1 LAGKGSIGGRAGSA
15 AAAAF
20 LCALALAAP
29 AAATP
34 VATNDGAYA
43 ALGRVFPDPLAGCQ
57 NAGTSPCSPNA
68 KGNAPA
74 TQFIGIDEFIDA
86 IRYMNSKGEW
96 QRYMDIIALD
106 GKLGD
111 GSGASTKDVD
121 PGNNVPLEFKPDAKY
136 VSAGLPTTDLGRR
149 KSDLMAIRV
158 TDENVPDKGKKRY
171 ALSLS
176 IHGIE
181 RAGAEG
187 GIRSMEDLV
196 TAFTT
201 KRNGEPIVPKAVQDG
216 APTFADVLR
225 KTIIYFTLPNPDGW
239 RRGSVSSGGFFFQRY
254 NGNGVDPNRDW
265 PDIGFSYRGYSAI
278 SEPETQAW
286 IDFYTQVN
294 GRSDPKFAAGDDLH
308 GQPFADALSYTLLP
322 HGRHSYG
329 KNVRIQDAAIAIHKG
344 TYEAIKWS
352 PIVVPDDAPRGGA
365 TQECEDT
372 TLGTAC
378 GQIYAQTWGT
388 VYDTIN
394 YTTTGALG
402 DWFDSS
408 VGLNADGIDN
418 EMSFSHLDKNI
429 NFDPHTEQLHVD
441 GNKALIYAHLTRILS
456 PPQSTV
462 FDADGRKAYV
472 PNKRLKRAEK
482 SNQPAPPEGTVAQAA
497 HDSGPDVTPGGGE
510 FPFRVK
516 QGPQPADGS
525 PDAGKN
531 VFNGG
536 MRVEVTDANVQGVGN
551 GLVTL
556 KVQCKNCDEHPG
568 VKEEDEFVT
577 VAEDFNQSF
586 LYAQAGIVAT
596 VNRPQA
602 AGRNGK
608 AVEWRALVE
617 GPTAAARV
625 QVHFTQGPASA
636 SGDTGG
642 GIPPVLRGYDVANTD
657 FFDDLDEFIPGTAED
672 FGTVDPRRVID
683 GRQSLSG
690 LDTLAL
696 ADDAL
701 PGYTGDYGGVA
712 SRPTGPP
719 TANKEFTSTASAP
732 GGGQGAPRDPPSGT
746 YEDREFTI
754 APTDNNKSAR
764 IQMTWTNS
772 AMDWDMYVFRKT
784 ASGALASEG
793 SSAGGAPQT
802 SETVVIPDPAPGT
815 YVVRMIN
822 FAAPDPTWT
831 LKVEFAAPPPAGEAP
846 PSDFTA
852 AEKDRWA
859 AKLREFVQG
868 GGNLVLT
875 DGALRALPD
884 IVPDGKIPGTKVG
897 RQRVYVGQSAF
908 GFSPDGPSTSKD
920 VLLRD
925 TSPPGA
931 RNNTGFRRQM
941 YEPTPLGFAIQTED
955 GGDASFA
962 RQYAVDKETWEK
974 AGGRS
979 VAASADAGARDAG
992 PVFDQVTIGEL
1003 KLGKGQIRIAG
1014 ALLPQ
1019 PTQEYDHEW
1028 GLEPYA
1034 VTYSG
1039 YVIARNLLDQPNA
1052 GLGPGTVG
1060 GRFLI
1065 SGRAVKMSRGGTA
1078 AVRVSCRTPLT
1089 CRGSLYLYVKAKVRR
1104 KGKLVRRTIRIGKRS
1119 VSINT
1124 KTRNTV
1130 LTVRLSKSAQRLIRR
1145 TRRTKVIA
1153 KAPIKF
1159 RDGLRGTARNDFWL
1173 YRPSRG
1179 R

>member
-1 LAGKGSIGGRAGSA
+1 MAGILSIGRRAAVGA
-15 AAAAF
+15 
-20 LCALALAAP
+20 LLALALAAP

-34 VATNDGAYA
+34 VATDDGSYT

-57 NAGTSPCSPNA
+57 EAGTSPCSPNA
-68 KGNAPA
+68 QGNTPA
-74 TQFIGIDEFIDA
+74 VQFIGVDEFVDA
-86 IRYMNSKGEW
+86 IRYMNSREDW
-96 QRYMDIIALD
+96 QPYMDIIALD

-111 GSGASTKDVD
+111 GAGSTTKDVD
-121 PGNNVPLEFKPDAKY
+121 SGNNVPLEFKPDPKY
-136 VSAGLPTTDLGRR
+136 VSAGLPTTDVDRQ
-149 KSDLMAIRV
+149 KSDLVAVRV
-158 TDENVPDKGKKRY
+158 TDESVPDRGKKRY
-171 ALSLS
+171 TLSLS

-187 GIRSMEDLV
+187 GIRAMEDLV
-196 TAFTT
+196 TAFT
-201 KRNGEPIVPKAVQDG
+201 KGKDKQAIVPKEVQ
-216 APTFADVLR
+216 AASPTFAEVLQ

-239 RRGSVSSGGFFFQRY
+239 RRGSVSSGGVFFQRY

-265 PDIGFSYRGYSAI
+265 PDIGFAYRGYSAI
-278 SEPETQAW
+278 SEPETAAW
-286 IDFYTQVN
+286 IDFYDQVKDRTN
-294 GRSDPKFAAGDDLH
+294 SRFAAGDDLH

-329 KNVRIQDAAIAIHKG
+329 KNIRIQDAAVAIHKG

-352 PIVVPDDAPRGGA
+352 PIVVPSDSPRGGS
-365 TQECEDT
+365 TETCEDT

-441 GNKALIYAHLTRILS
+441 GNKALIYAHLARIID
-456 PPQSTV
+456 PPTDDR
-462 FDADGRKAYV
+462 FDADGRKAFV
-472 PNKRLKRAEK
+472 PNQRLRRDQK
-482 SNQPAPPEGTVAQAA
+482 SHQPAPPEGTVAQTT
-497 HDSGPDVTPGGGE
+497 HDSGVDVTPGGGE
-510 FPFRVK
+510 FPFKVLS
-516 QGPQPADGS
+516 GPQPAGS
-525 PDAGKN
+525 GDDAGKN
-531 VFNGG
+531 IFNGG
-536 MRVEVTDANVQGVGN
+536 MRIEVTDSNVQGVGT

-556 KVQCKNCDEHPG
+556 KVQCKGCDEHPG
-568 VKEEDEFVT
+568 VKESDEFVT
-577 VAEDFNQSF
+577 VAEDYNQSF
-586 LYAQAGIVAT
+586 VYAQAGIVAT

-602 AGRNGK
+602 FGRDGK
-608 AVEWRALVE
+608 PIEWRAVID

-625 QVHFTQGPASA
+625 QVHFSRGPASA

-642 GIPPVLRGYDVANTD
+642 GIPPVLRRYDVANTD
-657 FFDDLDEFIPGTAED
+657 FFDDLNDFMPADED
-672 FGTVDPRRVID
+672 FRTINPRRVID
-683 GRQSLSG
+683 GSQSLAG
-690 LDTLAL
+690 LDTIAL

-712 SRPTGPP
+712 SRPTGGP
-719 TANKEFTSTASAP
+719 TANQEFTSTASAP
-732 GGGQGAPRDPPSGT
+732 GGGQGAPRDPPAGT

-754 APTDNNKSAR
+754 GPNDNNKSAK
-764 IQMTWTNS
+764 IQATWTGS
-772 AMDWDMYVFRKT
+772 ANDWDMYVFRKT

-802 SETVVIPDPAPGT
+802 SETVEIPDPSPGT

-831 LKVEFAAPPPAGEAP
+831 LKVEFTAPPPAGDAP
-846 PSDFTA
+846 ASAFTG
-852 AEKDRWA
+852 AEKDQWL
-859 AKLREFVQG
+859 AKLRDFVQG

-875 DGALRALPD
+875 DGALKALPD
-884 IVPDGKIPGTKVG
+884 IVPDGKIPGSKVQ

-908 GFSPDGPSTSKD
+908 AFNATGPATTTD

-941 YEPTPLGFAIQTED
+941 FEPTPLGFAIQTKE

-979 VAASADAGARDAG
+979 IAASSDAGARDAG

-1003 KLGKGQIRIAG
+1003 KLGSGQIRIAG

-1019 PTQEYDHEW
+1019 PSQEYDHEW

-1034 VTYSG
+1034 VTYTG
-1039 YVIARNLLDQPNA
+1039 YTVARNLLDQPNRGA
-1052 GLGPGTVG
+1052 GPGTIG

-1065 SGRAVKMSRGGTA
+1065 SGRAVKMSRKGRAG
-1078 AVRVSCRTPLT
+1078 VRVSCRTPLRCHGKLT
-1089 CRGSLYLYVKAKVRR
+1089 LYVKRATRVR
-1104 KGKLVRRTIRIGKRS
+1104 GKRR
-1119 VSINT
+1119 VRAVKIGAVKFAIRT

-1130 LTVRLSKSAQRLIRR
+1130 MRVQLTKKGQRLIRKRRR
-1145 TRRTKVIA
+1145 TRVTA

-1159 RDGLRGTARNDFWL
+1159 RDGLTGTARKAFWL
-1173 YRPSRG
+1173 YRPSR
-1179 R
+1179 RR